1 MAVQLASLSSTSGES
16 RVRLRKLARELA
28 RVKVSGN
35 NGSLTVNTE
44 EDLLATTS
52 ILKLSESVNVELVP
66 GDDNYLDKKT
76 FTWRLYAYD
85 GTKVG
90 FTFDF
95 DHPEYISVG

>member
-1 MAVQLASLSSTSGES
+1 M
-16 RVRLRKLARELA
+16 
-28 RVKVSGN
+28 
-35 NGSLTVNTE
+35 NTE

-52 ILKLSESVNVELVP
+52 ILKLSESLLVELVP

-76 FTWRLYAYD
+76 FTWKLYEYD

-95 DHPEYISVG
+95 DHPEYVSVGALDTMKITFFNTDIWLSPFDEQKTAITDGYI